1 MVSAVKTCLIAATK
15 AAPRIAA
22 IGFIVLSS
30 AGWSG
35 AARADNELQRLWHD
49 VWGRKKAPAAP
60 APAAPPLPPRRPLNP
75 PRRPVRRPV
84 RPLRRPLRPQ
94 RPRKPPRRPPR
105 RPASQPAPAASAAPG
120 GPPIPV
126 VLPKVQAVSETVTL
140 TGNAEAV
147 SQVKLVA
154 RVPGYLE
161 QIHFQDGA
169 IVKKGDLLFTIQQD
183 QYQAQLAQA
192 QAQLE
197 AQTVLRDH
205 ARLEVGRY
213 TALLRKHATSQV
225 DVDHWV
231 YQEKT
236 AEANIKAAEA
246 QVAIAQLNLGYTEVT
261 APFDGQMS
269 RHLVDPGNMVGG
281 DGQQVALAEIMQL
294 NPIYVVANISSDQ
307 ALQIRQNLDQ
317 RRLTLEDLHRVPVE
331 AALSNETGFPHRGTL
346 QYVAP
351 QIDPKTGTL
360 YVRGILNNPDRTLLP
375 GMFVNIRLPMGKIT
389 RSALLVP
396 QRALQEDQGGQ
407 FLFVVGADDVVQKRY
422 VQVGSIVGDL
432 QVATSGIA
440 RDDRIVVGELW
451 RVTPGMKVT
460 PKLTSLDAAQ

>member
-1 MVSAVKTCLIAATK
+1 M
-15 AAPRIAA
+15 
-22 IGFIVLSS
+22 
-30 AGWSG
+30 
-35 AARADNELQRLWHD
+35 
-49 VWGRKKAPAAP
+49 
-60 APAAPPLPPRRPLNP
+60 
-75 PRRPVRRPV
+75 
-84 RPLRRPLRPQ
+84 
-94 RPRKPPRRPPR
+94 
-105 RPASQPAPAASAAPG
+105 
-120 GPPIPV
+120 
-126 VLPKVQAVSETVTL
+126 QAVSETVTL

-205 ARLEVGRY
+205 AHLEVGRY

-389 RSALLVP
+389 KSALLVP

-407 FLFVVGADDVVQKRY
+407 FLFVVGADGVVQKRY

-451 RVTPGMKVT
+451 RVTPGAKVT
-460 PKLTSLDAAQ
+460 PKLTSLDAVQ

>member
-1 MVSAVKTCLIAATK
+1 MVSDVKTRLNAQARTAAR
-15 AAPRIAA
+15 AAAV
-22 IGFIVLSS
+22 GFMVLAG
-30 AGWSG
+30 AGWCG
-35 AARADNELQRLWHD
+35 AARADDEVERLWHD
-49 VWGRKKAPAAP
+49 LWGGKKTPAPAPGQAPDAAPAAP
-60 APAAPPLPPRRPLNP
+60 ANPSPAAR
-75 PRRPVRRPV
+75 
-84 RPLRRPLRPQ
+84 
-94 RPRKPPRRPPR
+94 
-105 RPASQPAPAASAAPG
+105 PAPAQPAAAPA
-120 GPPIPV
+120 IPV

-169 IVKKGDLLFTIQQD
+169 IVKKADLLFTIQQD
-183 QYQAQLAQA
+183 QYQAQLGQA

-225 DVDHWV
+225 EVDHWV
-231 YQEKT
+231 YEEKT

-246 QVAIAQLNLGYTEVT
+246 RVAVAQLNLDYTAVR

-281 DGQQVALAEIMQL
+281 DGQQIALAEIVQL
-294 NPIYVVANISSDQ
+294 DPIYVAANLSSDQ

-317 RRLTLEDLHRVPVE
+317 RRLTLEELQRIPVE
-331 AALSNETGFPHRGTL
+331 AAVADESGFPHRGTL
-346 QYVAP
+346 QYVSP

-360 YVRGILNNPDRTLLP
+360 YVRGILKNPDRTLLP
-375 GMFVNIRLPMGKIT
+375 GMFVNIRLPMGKVT
-389 RSALLVP
+389 KSALLVP

-407 FLFVVGADDVVQKRY
+407 YLFVAGDDGVVQKRY
-422 VQVGSIVGDL
+422 VQVGAIVGDL
-432 QVATSGIA
+432 QVASSGIT
-440 RDDRIVVGELW
+440 RNDRIVVGELW
-451 RVTPGMKVT
+451 RVTPGMKAT
-460 PKLTSLDAAQ
+460 PKLTTLDSVQ